1 MKVALVTGARGRV
14 PMGLEL
20 AETRLYDALR
30 GTQNGTRVDLRVVG
44 GRSARR
50 YARAIGGRWF
60 PGLPSRGTER
70 AFARADLVHLA
81 GLDLPPPRGRRFVAT
96 VHDLAPL
103 SFPDEGSLP
112 PWTQEVAE
120 RAALVLC
127 PSRFTATELESRL
140 GVDGGRIRVVP
151 NGPGQAVE
159 AADDPPAAPFFLRMG
174 GYTER
179 KNVPLLLQAWPEV
192 RRRTGATL
200 VLAGPPQ
207 AARDVQLAEA
217 PSLDGVTVLDYAAPE
232 LVARLLRTATA
243 LVSTSRYEGFGLP
256 PLEAMGA
263 GTPVVAVRAP
273 FVEEV
278 CGDAAVLVE
287 DDPGELAD
295 ALVRVHDDNALA
307 ARLRAGGLERSR
319 EFSWERS
326 AGLVL
331 DAYRDAA
338 P

>member
-1 MKVALVTGARGRV
+1 MEWPERFYELRRGEGCPMCEEGRPEETPFGIRVYAGEVSDAYLQRPDIQRGYTVVIWRGR
-14 PMGLEL
+14 
-20 AETRLYDALR
+20 
-30 GTQNGTRVDLRVVG
+30 
-44 GRSARR
+44 
-50 YARAIGGRWF
+50 
-60 PGLPSRGTER
+60 
-70 AFARADLVHLA
+70 H
-81 GLDLPPPRGRRFVAT
+81 
-96 VHDLAPL
+96 
-103 SFPDEGSLP
+103 
-112 PWTQEVAE
+112 VAE
-120 RAALVLC
+120 
-127 PSRFTATELESRL
+127 PTELDEDEAAQYWREL
-140 GVDGGRIRVVP
+140 LHVDDAKIRVVP

-217 PSLDGVTVLDYAAPE
+217 SSLDGVTVLDYAAPE